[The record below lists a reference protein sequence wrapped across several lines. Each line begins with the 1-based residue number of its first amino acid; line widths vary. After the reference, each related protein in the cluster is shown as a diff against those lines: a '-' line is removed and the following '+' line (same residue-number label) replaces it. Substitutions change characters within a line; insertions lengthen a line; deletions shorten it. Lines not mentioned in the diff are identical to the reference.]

1 MILAPS
7 SLAGY
12 YEMAVSHIKPQA
24 NVKESLRWKVQSLAI
39 KTIQFPIVVRFV
51 LLRET
56 KNDGYN
62 NTTNSKIILQMFF
75 SKKHSSN

>member
-12 YEMAVSHIKPQA
+12 YEMAVSYIKPQA
-24 NVKESLRWKVQSLAI
+24 TVKGSLRWKVQSLAI
-39 KTIQFPIVVRFV
+39 ETIQFPIVVRFV
-51 LLRET
+51 LFRGN

-62 NTTNSKIILQMFF
+62 NTANSKIILQMFF
-75 SKKHSSN
+75 LKEHSTN

>member
-12 YEMAVSHIKPQA
+12 YEMAVNHFKLQP
-24 NVKESLRWKVQSLAI
+24 NVKASRRREVQSLAI
-39 KTIQFPIVVRFV
+39 ETIQFPIVQGLV

-56 KNDGYN
+56 K
-62 NTTNSKIILQMFF
+62 L
-75 SKKHSSN
+75 

>member
-12 YEMAVSHIKPQA
+12 YEMAVNHIKPQA
-24 NVKESLRWKVQSLAI
+24 NVKEKSEVKSSVTHFE
-39 KTIQFPIVVRFV
+39 TIQFPIVVRFV
-51 LLRET
+51 LLRGN

-75 SKKHSSN
+75 LKEHQTN